1 MARNAIISGCMK
13 VERSALYVYKILM
26 KKFPDKREFWREL
39 ADDEVDHLSFLND
52 VQSLGL
58 ADIMQKTDPLPTM
71 ENINDAIKMADDL
84 VAKINKDSV
93 SLKKSLV
100 LILKLEETLV
110 ETYTNRLIAK
120 LISCDDKASYNKIVA
135 DEKKHVNKIKKM
147 MK

>member
-1 MARNAIISGCMK
+1 MAKNAIISGCMK
-13 VERSALYVYKILM
+13 VERSALYVYKKLM

-39 ADDEVDHLSFLND
+39 VDDEVDHLSFLND

-71 ENINDAIKMADDL
+71 ENINDAIKMSDDL
-84 VAKINKDSV
+84 VVKIKEDSIP
-93 SLKKSLV
+93 LKKTLAI
-100 LILKLEETLV
+100 ILKLEETLV

-120 LISCDDKASYNKIVA
+120 LISCDDEASYKKIIA
-135 DEKKHVNKIKKM
+135 DEKRHVNRIKKM

>member
-1 MARNAIISGCMK
+1 MAKNAIISGCMK
-13 VERSALYVYKILM
+13 VERSALYVYKTLM

-58 ADIMQKTDPLPTM
+58 ADIMQRTDPLPTM
-71 ENINDAIKMADDL
+71 KNINDAIKIADDL
-84 VAKINKDSV
+84 VAKIREDSL
-93 SLKKSLV
+93 SLKKTLAI
-100 LILKLEETLV
+100 ILKLEETLV

-120 LISCDDKASYNKIVA
+120 LISCNDEVPYKKIVA